1 MTPSPWLLR
10 FAPLLPPGSRVLD
23 VACGA
28 GRHANW
34 LCQKGFS
41 VTAVDRS
48 GELLDQ
54 VDARAERLQADLEAG
69 PWPLTGRRFPVV
81 LVTNYLWRPRLP
93 ELLDCVDDWLV
104 YETFAQGQEHCG
116 RPSNPDFLLR
126 PGELFERCQGA
137 GLQVLA
143 FEDGVVNGA
152 QGPCRLQ
159 RVAARRKPGP
169 LPLLESATL

>member
-10 FAPLLPPGSRVLD
+10 FAPLLPPGCRVLD
-23 VACGA
+23 LACGA

-34 LCQKGFS
+34 LCAKGFS
-41 VTAVDRS
+41 VTAVDRD
-48 GELLDQ
+48 EAALAQ

-69 PWPLTGRRFPVV
+69 SWPFAGQRFPVV
-81 LVTNYLWRPRLP
+81 LVTNYLWRPRLAA
-93 ELLDCVDDWLV
+93 LLDAVDDWLL
-104 YETFAQGQEHCG
+104 YETFALGQERFG
-116 RPSNPDFLLR
+116 RPGNPAYLLR
-126 PGELFERCQGA
+126 PGELFERCQAA

-159 RVAARRKPGP
+159 RVAARRQPGA